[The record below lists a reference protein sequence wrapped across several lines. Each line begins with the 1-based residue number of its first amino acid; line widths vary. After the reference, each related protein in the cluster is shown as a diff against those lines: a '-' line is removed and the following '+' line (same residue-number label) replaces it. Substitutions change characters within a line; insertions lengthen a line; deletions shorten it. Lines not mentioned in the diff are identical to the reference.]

1 MNYKSI
7 LKLKWPHKVPVQ
19 FLDDTYA
26 GIVWNSFDQTPN
38 PTQTELDNAIS
49 EIRTVT
55 SVSDGTPIG
64 VSDTVKLYS
73 LEITQRSGNTIIPF
87 DNTTPG
93 INEGSSLG
101 IIRLTPKSINS
112 ECIISGSFFVDSGTN
127 NRNIVLTVF
136 RNSQCIN
143 ATVENVNTSGRPSKL
158 SFNIVDV
165 PMSNTEVVYSF
176 RIGISSSSTWYLN
189 QSSSS
194 INFNGLTKSNI
205 TLLEI

>member
-7 LKLKWPHKVPVQ
+7 LKLKWPNKVPVQ

-38 PTQTELDNAIS
+38 PTQAELDAAIS
-49 EIRTVT
+49 EVRTVT
-55 SVSDGTPIG
+55 SVSDGAAIG
-64 VSDTVKLYS
+64 VYETVKLYS
-73 LEITQRSGNTIIPF
+73 LEITPRSGNTIIPF

-101 IIRLTPKSINS
+101 VITLTPKSINS
-112 ECIISGSFFVDSGTN
+112 KFIINGSFFVDSGTN
-127 NRNIVLTVF
+127 NRNIVLAVF

-143 ATVENVNTSGRPSKL
+143 ATVSNVPTSGRPSKL
-158 SFNIVDV
+158 SFNIVDS
-165 PMSNTEVVYSF
+165 PLSNTEVVYSF

-189 QSSSS
+189 QSSGS
-194 INFNGLTKSNI
+194 IHLNGLTKSNI

>member
-7 LKLKWPHKVPVQ
+7 LKLKWPNKAPVQ

-38 PTQTELDNAIS
+38 PTQAELDAAIS
-49 EIRTVT
+49 EVRTVT
-55 SVSDGTPIG
+55 SVSDGAAIG
-64 VSDTVKLYS
+64 VSETVKLYS
-73 LEITQRSGNTIIPF
+73 LEITPRSGNTIIPF

-101 IIRLTPKSINS
+101 VIKLTPKSINS
-112 ECIISGSFFVDSGTN
+112 KFIINGSFFVDSGTN
-127 NRNIVLTVF
+127 NRNIVLAVF

-143 ATVENVNTSGRPSKL
+143 ATVSNVPTSGRPSKL
-158 SFNIVDV
+158 SFNIVDS
-165 PMSNTEVVYSF
+165 PLSNTEVVYLF

-189 QSSSS
+189 QSSGS
-194 INFNGLTKSNI
+194 IHLNGLTKSNI